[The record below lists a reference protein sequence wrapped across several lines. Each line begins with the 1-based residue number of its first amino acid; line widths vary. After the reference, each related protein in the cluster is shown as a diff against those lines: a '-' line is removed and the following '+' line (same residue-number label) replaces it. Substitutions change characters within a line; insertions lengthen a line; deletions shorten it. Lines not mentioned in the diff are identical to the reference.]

1 MVKKVFITV
10 IYRCDQGIEDSL
22 DIADVVL
29 MQMHTDLP
37 NVRRLYGKSDNASA
51 YMGNY
56 VMEALYKLCQQHQ
69 KVLIR
74 YDFNEPCKGK
84 DQCDREAAYLKCLV
98 RGYVDAGN
106 DTQSAED
113 IAKVLKHGNSLLN
126 TKVAVAAVSNKSPR
140 LSYPAHSE
148 VAGIKCFHSFKFFK
162 THMVAWKFYNV
173 GSGVKLPYV
182 GVEFKPSIKLVEEF
196 QPCHHPNNITPLKK
210 PGRTRPERAINLL
223 YFCPELN
230 CAKIFDTQQ
239 ELDAHC
245 LSNEHDSVEA
255 KSSLDK
261 VKPGEYILHILLK
274 KFPAK
279 K

>member
-1 MVKKVFITV
+1 M
-10 IYRCDQGIEDSL
+10 
-22 DIADVVL
+22 
-29 MQMHTDLP
+29 
-37 NVRRLYGKSDNASA
+37 
-51 YMGNY
+51 
-56 VMEALYKLCQQHQ
+56 
-69 KVLIR
+69 
-74 YDFNEPCKGK
+74 
-84 DQCDREAAYLKCLV
+84 V

-106 DTQSAED
+106 DIQSAED
-113 IAKVLKHGNSLLN
+113 IAKALKHGNGLLN
-126 TKVAVAAVSNKSPR
+126 TKVAVAEVSNQSPR
-140 LSYPAHSE
+140 LSYLAHSE
-148 VAGIKCFHSFKFFK
+148 VAGIKSFHSFQFFK

-210 PGRTRPERAINLL
+210 PECAINLL

-261 VKPGEYILHILLK
+261 VKLSYMSRINKSVHETRKIFEDSTSHQSSSTADCHIFSLPSGMNFERGWGHHKRSNFRFSKRQKFVLWQIYITGEQSGVKMSAEQAFQHIRQTKKLK
-274 KFPAK
+274 ISEYVKPSQIKSLFSR
-279 K
+279 